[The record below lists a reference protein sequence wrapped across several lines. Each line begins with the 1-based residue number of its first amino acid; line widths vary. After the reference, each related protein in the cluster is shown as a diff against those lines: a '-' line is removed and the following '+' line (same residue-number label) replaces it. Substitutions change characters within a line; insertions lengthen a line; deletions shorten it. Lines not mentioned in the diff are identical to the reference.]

1 MPRYST
7 AFGMDVHLRSTTVC
21 ALDAET
27 GEAVTRRFRGNPWG
41 EVAEWMSGFPGPS
54 LAAYESGYLGF
65 APQRELSGLGVDC
78 VVAAVSKV
86 PRSAADFSSKNDRND
101 AARMAKA
108 ILSHDIS
115 PVWVPSPEIEGLRD
129 LAAAHDAATAR
140 LAAAKQRLLA
150 FLARRGYAYG
160 GTTPAGNPRRYWTYD
175 FLRWLDKVR
184 PADDGGIR
192 ALAALRNEV
201 EAAAETRDDCRD
213 FLDVL
218 ARYRRRGGPPLGG
231 GRGAPVD
238 QGVRVRARRRLR
250 VRGRRLLEVP
260 LRQAGDVLL
269 RPRPEAEVERGL
281 RAPRRDQRGR
291 QRARQE
297 VGSRGV
303 LELRPS
309 EPPTEAD
316 AQGQRR
322 PARGEDA
329 REEGFRAPAPAPR
342 GDARQ
347 GHAPGEGERRHR
359 RRARE
364 VAVGPRRD
372 VPGGNRIDIAP
383 VPASRA
389 AFGDTPAFAGRAAAA
404 ACA

>member
-1 MPRYST
+1 
-7 AFGMDVHLRSTTVC
+7 MDVHLRSTTVC

-27 GEAVTRRFRGNPWG
+27 GETVTRRFRGNPWG

-108 ILSHDIS
+108 ILSHDVT

-129 LAAAHDAATAR
+129 LAGAHDAATAR
-140 LAAAKQRLLA
+140 LAAAPGVPGPPWLRLRRHDAGRKPPEVLDVRLPQVA
-150 FLARRGYAYG
+150 RQGSARRRRRHPGAG
-160 GTTPAGNPRRYWTYD
+160 GAEERGRGGLRDARRSPRR
-175 FLRWLDKVR
+175 VQ
-184 PADDGGIR
+184 G
-192 ALAALRNEV
+192 
-201 EAAAETRDDCRD
+201 
-213 FLDVL
+213 
-218 ARYRRRGGPPLGG
+218 RRLGGPPLGG
-231 GRGAPVD
+231 GRGTPVD
-238 QGVRVRARRRLR
+238 QGMRVRARRRLR

-291 QRARQE
+291 QRPRQE
-297 VGSRGV
+297 VGCRGV

-322 PARGEDA
+322 PARGKDA